1 MANLFII
8 AAPSGCGKTSLVKAL
23 IERSKNLS
31 VSVSYTT
38 RKARKGE
45 INGENYHFVSKDTF
59 AHMITN
65 NDFVE
70 YAEVFGNM
78 YGTAISSINEKLNAN
93 IDIILEIDWQGAR
106 QVRKNMPDTVSIFI
120 LPPSKD
126 ALLERLKNRGQDD
139 DEIISKRME
148 NAERE
153 MSHYEEFDC
162 IIINEQFDSALSD
175 LMNIIDDFGNNI
187 KNTELLLENQLLSH
201 RYLFKELI

>member
-23 IERSKNLS
+23 MERSKNLS

-45 INGENYHFVSKDTF
+45 VNGENYHFVSKDTF
-59 AHMITN
+59 AEMITN

-78 YGTAISSINEKLNAN
+78 YGTARSSINEKLSAN

-106 QVRKNMPDTVSIFI
+106 QVRKNMSDTVSIFI

-153 MSHYEEFDC
+153 MSHYEEFDY

-187 KNTELLLENQLLSH
+187 KNTELLLENQLINH
-201 RYLFKELI
+201 RYLVKELI

>member
-23 IERSKNLS
+23 MERSKNLS
-31 VSVSYTT
+31 FSVSYTT

-45 INGENYHFVSKDTF
+45 VNGENYHFVSKDTF
-59 AHMITN
+59 TEMITN

-78 YGTAISSINEKLNAN
+78 YGTARSSINEKLNAN

-139 DEIISKRME
+139 DETISKRME

-153 MSHYEEFDC
+153 MSHYEEFDY

-187 KNTELLLENQLLSH
+187 KNTELLLENQLINH

>member
-1 MANLFII
+1 MANFFII

-23 IERSKNLS
+23 MERSKNLS

-38 RKARKGE
+38 RKPRKGE
-45 INGENYHFVSKDTF
+45 VNGENYHFVSKATF
-59 AHMITN
+59 AQMITN

-78 YGTAISSINEKLNAN
+78 YGTARSSINEKLNAN
-93 IDIILEIDWQGAR
+93 IDIVLEIDWQGAR

-153 MSHYEEFDC
+153 MSHYEEFDY
-162 IIINEQFDSALSD
+162 IIINEQFDSALID

-187 KNTELLLENQLLSH
+187 KNTELLLENQLIRH

>member
-1 MANLFII
+1 MANFFII

-23 IERSKNLS
+23 MERSKNLS

-38 RKARKGE
+38 RKSRKGE
-45 INGENYHFVSKDTF
+45 VNGENYHFVSKATF
-59 AHMITN
+59 AQMITN

-78 YGTAISSINEKLNAN
+78 YGTARSSINEKLNAN
-93 IDIILEIDWQGAR
+93 IDIVLEIDWQGAR

-126 ALLERLKNRGQDD
+126 ALLDRLKNRGQDD

-153 MSHYEEFDC
+153 MSHYEEFDY

-187 KNTELLLENQLLSH
+187 KNTELLLENQLISH

>member
-23 IERSKNLS
+23 MERSKNLS

-45 INGENYHFVSKDTF
+45 VNGENYHFVSKATF
-59 AHMITN
+59 AQMITN

-78 YGTAISSINEKLNAN
+78 YGTARSSINEKLSAN

-139 DEIISKRME
+139 DETISKRME

-153 MSHYEEFDC
+153 MSHYEEFDY
-162 IIINEQFDSALSD
+162 IIVNEQFDSALID
-175 LMNIIDDFGNNI
+175 LKNIIDDFGNNI
-187 KNTELLLENQLLSH
+187 KNTELLLENQLISH

>member
-23 IERSKNLS
+23 MERSKNLS

-45 INGENYHFVSKDTF
+45 VNGENYHFVSKDTF
-59 AHMITN
+59 AEMITN

-78 YGTAISSINEKLNAN
+78 YGTARSSINEKLNAN

-139 DEIISKRME
+139 DETISKRME

-153 MSHYEEFDC
+153 MSHYEEFDY
-162 IIINEQFDSALSD
+162 IIVNEQFDSALID
-175 LMNIIDDFGNNI
+175 LKNIIDDFGNNI
-187 KNTELLLENQLLSH
+187 KNTELLLENQLINH

>member
-23 IERSKNLS
+23 MERSKNLS

-45 INGENYHFVSKDTF
+45 VNGENYHFVSKATF
-59 AHMITN
+59 AQMITN

-78 YGTAISSINEKLNAN
+78 YGTARSSINEKLSAN

-106 QVRKNMPDTVSIFI
+106 QVRKNMSDTVSIFI

-139 DEIISKRME
+139 DEIISKRMK

-153 MSHYEEFDC
+153 MSHYEEFDY

-175 LMNIIDDFGNNI
+175 LMNIIYDFGNNI
-187 KNTELLLENQLLSH
+187 KNTELLLENQLINH

>member
-45 INGENYHFVSKDTF
+45 VNGENYHFVSKDTF

-106 QVRKNMPDTVSIFI
+106 QVRKNMPNTVSIFI

-153 MSHYEEFDC
+153 MSHYEEFDY
-162 IIINEQFDSALSD
+162 IIINEQFDSALND
-175 LMNIIDDFGNNI
+175 LMNIIDDFCNNI
-187 KNTELLLENQLLSH
+187 KNTELLLENQLLNH

>member
-23 IERSKNLS
+23 MEKSKNLS

-45 INGENYHFVSKDTF
+45 VNGENYHFVSKDTF

-78 YGTAISSINEKLNAN
+78 YGTARSSINEKLNAN

-106 QVRKNMPDTVSIFI
+106 QVRKNMPDNVSIFI

-153 MSHYEEFDC
+153 MSHYEEFDY
-162 IIINEQFDSALSD
+162 IIINEQFDSALID

-187 KNTELLLENQLLSH
+187 KNTELLLENQLINH

>member
-23 IERSKNLS
+23 MERSKNLS

-45 INGENYHFVSKDTF
+45 VNGENYHFVSKDTF
-59 AHMITN
+59 AEMITN

-78 YGTAISSINEKLNAN
+78 YGTARSSINEKLSAN

-153 MSHYEEFDC
+153 MSHYEEFDY
-162 IIINEQFDSALSD
+162 IIINEQFDFALID

-187 KNTELLLENQLLSH
+187 KNTELLLENQLINH

>member
-45 INGENYHFVSKDTF
+45 VNGENYHFVSKDTF

-78 YGTAISSINEKLNAN
+78 YGTARSSINEKLSTN

-153 MSHYEEFDC
+153 MSHYEEFDY
-162 IIINEQFDSALSD
+162 IIINEQFDSALND

-187 KNTELLLENQLLSH
+187 KNTELLLENQLLNH

>member
-23 IERSKNLS
+23 MERSKNLS

-38 RKARKGE
+38 RKERKGE
-45 INGENYHFVSKDTF
+45 VNGENYHFVSKATF
-59 AHMITN
+59 AQMIAN

-78 YGTAISSINEKLNAN
+78 YGTARSSINEKLSAN

-153 MSHYEEFDC
+153 MSHYEEFDY
-162 IIINEQFDSALSD
+162 IIINEQFDSALGD

-187 KNTELLLENQLLSH
+187 KNIRLLLENQLISH

>member
-23 IERSKNLS
+23 MERSKNLS

-45 INGENYHFVSKDTF
+45 VNGENYHFVSKATF
-59 AHMITN
+59 AQMITN

-78 YGTAISSINEKLNAN
+78 YGTARSSINEKLNAN

-106 QVRKNMPDTVSIFI
+106 QVRKNMLDTVSIFI

-153 MSHYEEFDC
+153 MSHYEEFDY
-162 IIINEQFDSALSD
+162 IIINEQFDFALID

-187 KNTELLLENQLLSH
+187 KNTELLLENQLINH